1 MDRLAGV
8 EHALL
13 AIPRRKG
20 RQPNAAS
27 DVLRTAGI
35 KPTAVYTG
43 YSGHAIQRF
52 RGKIVRTWRL
62 DSRRLAQ

>member
-1 MDRLAGV
+1 MERLASV
-8 EHALL
+8 EHTLL

-27 DVLRTAGI
+27 DVLRAAGI
-35 KPTAVYTG
+35 KPIAVYTG

-52 RGKIVRTWRL
+52 RGKIVQTWRL
-62 DSRRLAQ
+62 DSWHLAQ